1 VIARPVIELRCRP
14 AGQPATEVRIGDGA
28 VTALVGRAT
37 GRRLFALLDAAI
49 DERGLRP
56 TAPPDWIWH
65 VVRGGEGLKTMAT
78 AESVLRAMVQA
89 GCDRASVLCAIGGG
103 TVGDLGG
110 FCASLF
116 LRGIELWQVP
126 TTTLAMVDSAVG
138 GKTAVNLP
146 EGKNLAGTVHP
157 AALVAIEPAFAL
169 AEPERGYRSGL
180 AEAIK
185 MGLGLD
191 AGLFAL
197 LERDAAVLDRAR
209 DTAAWRASFAAVV
222 HRSLAAKIAVVEQ
235 DLRET
240 GRRRLLNLGHTLG
253 HALEAFH
260 RGTVPHGECIARGL
274 WFALD
279 VAREL
284 GAMRS
289 DDVERAGAL
298 LRRYQH
304 PRLPLPTPPGEL
316 MAFVL
321 RDKKV
326 EGGVVH
332 FAVPTGIGT
341 SEVRPLEPALLQ
353 RLLERG

>member
-1 VIARPVIELRCRP
+1 VIALRCQP
-14 AGQPATEVRIGDGA
+14 AGEPATEVRIGDGA
-28 VTALVGRAT
+28 GAAFAERARDRRVFALVDEVIAELGLQPAT
-37 GRRLFALLDAAI
+37 
-49 DERGLRP
+49 
-56 TAPPDWIWH
+56 PPNWVWH
-65 VVRGGEGLKTMAT
+65 PVRGGEGLKTMAM
-78 AESVLRAMVQA
+78 AETVLRAMVQA
-89 GCDRASVLCAIGGG
+89 GCDRGSVLCAVGGG

-116 LRGIELWQVP
+116 ARGIELWQVP
-126 TTTLAMVDSAVG
+126 TTTLAMLDSAVG

-146 EGKNLAGTVHP
+146 EGKNLVGTVHP
-157 AALVAIEPAFAL
+157 ATLVVVEPAFL
-169 AEPERGYRSGL
+169 VCEPERNYRAGL

-191 AGLFAL
+191 AELFAL
-197 LERDAAVLDRAR
+197 LERDAAVLRQRRDRAEWS
-209 DTAAWRASFAAVV
+209 TAFVGVV

-253 HALEAFH
+253 HALEAWH
-260 RGTVPHGECIARGL
+260 QGSVPHGECVARGL

-289 DDVERAGAL
+289 EEIERAGAL

-304 PRLPLPTPPGEL
+304 HRMPLLMPVDEL

-326 EGGVVH
+326 DSGVVH

-341 SEVRPLEPALLQ
+341 SEVRPLEPGLLR
-353 RLLERG
+353 RLLERE